1 MVEEAFESAKYVT
14 FQTKMGTRGDFLDLG
29 QILQKLKTKKTL
41 GPANFLVNYYLP
53 FIQTPTNVVGF
64 ALERTPGANLL
75 LRKYREDLLG
85 GNPVLLKKLKLR

>member
-1 MVEEAFESAKYVT
+1 MQVNDH
-14 FQTKMGTRGDFLDLG
+14 TKN
-29 QILQKLKTKKTL
+29 LKTKKAL

-75 LRKYREDLLG
+75 LKNIDKIY
-85 GNPVLLKKLKLR
+85 